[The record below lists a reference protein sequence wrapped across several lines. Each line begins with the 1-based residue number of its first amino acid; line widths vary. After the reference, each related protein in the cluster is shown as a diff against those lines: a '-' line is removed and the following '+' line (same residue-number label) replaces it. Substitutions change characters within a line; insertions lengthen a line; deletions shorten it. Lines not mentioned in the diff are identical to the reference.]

1 MGGNGYYYNPS
12 TQTITYTT
20 YTYDDSSGLGYGTV
34 NDYKYYE
41 SMYQAAQRAQEKLE
55 AELYKA
61 KHKAQQDANR
71 QKRADFLA
79 NGANKLSG
87 SGGGNYVG
95 GSDYGSSNP
104 QKVDWIAVRINRIQR
119 TIADL
124 EKVASSGFKKLDV
137 RLTKAKDQI
146 QKTTEEI
153 GVMNSAYDRYIR
165 EADNVGLSSTITG
178 KIKNGTIDINE
189 YDDDTREK
197 IDEYTEWYEKA
208 LDAQSAVEELHQDIA
223 QLYVDSFDN
232 VQTDFENQ
240 LSQIEHAANMA
251 SKNMEM
257 AQTRGYLDSAN
268 FYQQLAD
275 SQLATIT
282 GLREELEALNQKF
295 SEAMDS
301 GEIEEG
307 SEAWHQMKQS
317 INEVEEA
324 IADANIQLTE
334 YQRTIRQLDWTYFD
348 YAQERFSQMTQEAQF
363 FVDLMSNHDL
373 FQENGQFNNLGE
385 ATAGMHAVN
394 YDAYMAQADAYAQ
407 QIKKIQKDLESD
419 PYDTELIAR
428 REQLLQLQRQSILS
442 AEGEKNAV
450 KDLVQNGINKE
461 LQALKELIDAY
472 NESLESAK
480 ELYDYQKNITEKTA
494 DIASIQKQLSAYTN
508 DTSEETRARVQKLN
522 QNLQKA
528 QDELRET
535 EWEHSISDQKKM
547 LDEVYDEYQEYLNN
561 RLDNI
566 DLLMQEMING
576 TNMNMDNIR
585 TTLMDV
591 GAEVGYTMTDQ
602 MTQAMSADLSY
613 YEYMSGEINSVEAV
627 LNSIYD
633 MVSAMARA
641 SGAVK
646 AYATGGLVD
655 YTGLAA
661 VHGSKARPELMLNA
675 NDTENFLE
683 AAKLMRDVLSGSG
696 FSGLPA
702 ANGSGGGFNIGQ
714 FMVNIPIERVQDYN
728 DFVRQL
734 QGDPKFERLINAM
747 TLDRTLGKS
756 ALGKN
761 RILF

>member
-348 YAQERFSQMTQEAQF
+348 YAQERFSQMTEEAQF

>member
-275 SQLATIT
+275 KQLATIT

-295 SEAMDS
+295 NEAMDS

-307 SEAWHQMKQS
+307 SEAWYQMKQS

-324 IADANIQLTE
+324 IADANIQLVQ

-528 QDELRET
+528 QDELREA

>member
-1 MGGNGYYYNPS
+1 M
-12 TQTITYTT
+12 
-20 YTYDDSSGLGYGTV
+20 
-34 NDYKYYE
+34 
-41 SMYQAAQRAQEKLE
+41 
-55 AELYKA
+55 
-61 KHKAQQDANR
+61 
-71 QKRADFLA
+71 
-79 NGANKLSG
+79 
-87 SGGGNYVG
+87 
-95 GSDYGSSNP
+95 
-104 QKVDWIAVRINRIQR
+104 
-119 TIADL
+119 
-124 EKVASSGFKKLDV
+124 
-137 RLTKAKDQI
+137 
-146 QKTTEEI
+146 
-153 GVMNSAYDRYIR
+153 
-165 EADNVGLSSTITG
+165 
-178 KIKNGTIDINE
+178 
-189 YDDDTREK
+189 
-197 IDEYTEWYEKA
+197 
-208 LDAQSAVEELHQDIA
+208 
-223 QLYVDSFDN
+223 DSFDN

-348 YAQERFSQMTQEAQF
+348 YAQERFSQMTEEAQF

-734 QGDPKFERLINAM
+734 QGDQKFERLINAM

>member
-1 MGGNGYYYNPS
+1 M
-12 TQTITYTT
+12 
-20 YTYDDSSGLGYGTV
+20 
-34 NDYKYYE
+34 
-41 SMYQAAQRAQEKLE
+41 
-55 AELYKA
+55 
-61 KHKAQQDANR
+61 
-71 QKRADFLA
+71 
-79 NGANKLSG
+79 
-87 SGGGNYVG
+87 
-95 GSDYGSSNP
+95 
-104 QKVDWIAVRINRIQR
+104 
-119 TIADL
+119 
-124 EKVASSGFKKLDV
+124 
-137 RLTKAKDQI
+137 
-146 QKTTEEI
+146 
-153 GVMNSAYDRYIR
+153 
-165 EADNVGLSSTITG
+165 
-178 KIKNGTIDINE
+178 
-189 YDDDTREK
+189 
-197 IDEYTEWYEKA
+197 
-208 LDAQSAVEELHQDIA
+208 
-223 QLYVDSFDN
+223 DSFDN

-275 SQLATIT
+275 KQLATIT

-295 SEAMDS
+295 NEAMDS

-307 SEAWHQMKQS
+307 SEAWYQMKQS

-324 IADANIQLTE
+324 IADANIQLVQ

-472 NESLESAK
+472 NKSLDSAK
-480 ELYDYQKNITEKTA
+480 ELYEYQKNITEKTA

-528 QDELRET
+528 QDELREA

-547 LDEVYDEYQEYLNN
+547 LDEVYDEYEEYLNN